1 MKKSSDRSSA
11 YEIFK
16 NSKYYEQL
24 LILSILFSIAR
35 VYKSYIYGYYSK
47 YDISSEF
54 ISCC

>member
-24 LILSILFSIAR
+24 FILSILFSIAR